1 MYDDLTVAENLRF
14 FARVLG
20 VEPAQADEAIASVD
34 LASHRDQVVA
44 RLSGGQRS
52 RVSLAVALLGK
63 PDLLVLDEPTVGLD
77 PVLRRDLWELFH
89 RIADAGAAVLVSSH
103 VMDEAERC
111 HRLLLMREGRI
122 IADGSPDEIRERT
135 GAADI
140 EQAFLHLVETQRR
153 RRSMNPRITL
163 AVAGRVLTQVRRDH
177 RTLAMLLVVPCV
189 LISLLWWMFDDLPG
203 DLFDRFGPALLAMF
217 PFIVMFLVT
226 SVTTLRERSSG
237 TLERLLTMPMGKL
250 DFLLGYA
257 LAFGLLAAVQAAL
270 AVGVSVGLLGLDVN
284 GPVWLLGLVAV
295 VDAVLGTA
303 LGLLVSAFAT
313 TEFQAVQFMPA
324 FVLPQILLCG
334 LFVPRE
340 AMPGVL
346 EAISNVLPLSYA
358 VDAMQE
364 LVGRADQ
371 GEVWRSVAVVA
382 VFALAALALGAATL
396 RRRTP

>member
-1 MYDDLTVAENLRF
+1 MN
-14 FARVLG
+14 ARV
-20 VEPAQADEAIASVD
+20 
-34 LASHRDQVVA
+34 
-44 RLSGGQRS
+44 
-52 RVSLAVALLGK
+52 
-63 PDLLVLDEPTVGLD
+63 
-77 PVLRRDLWELFH
+77 
-89 RIADAGAAVLVSSH
+89 
-103 VMDEAERC
+103 
-111 HRLLLMREGRI
+111 
-122 IADGSPDEIRERT
+122 
-135 GAADI
+135 
-140 EQAFLHLVETQRR
+140 
-153 RRSMNPRITL
+153 TL

-203 DLFDRFGPALLAMF
+203 GMFDRFGPALLAMF

-270 AVGVSVGLLGLDVN
+270 AVGVSVGLLGLDVS

-334 LFVPRE
+334 LFVPRD
-340 AMPGVL
+340 AMPGAL

-364 LVGRADQ
+364 LVGRADE

-382 VFALAALALGAATL
+382 LFALAALALGAATL